1 MNSPKPVTKKEALG
15 LIYGFYDWDDDS
27 SLVIPHPGGGG
38 WVVEM
43 DDGQYSLELPDASYR
58 DAMIVA
64 HAKRALGTI
73 IESHNHQVIRTP
85 EQLEE
90 LAQKDPNAVVLAGY
104 VGVPRPA
111 GTLYEMK
118 EYGHNWI
125 FPAVVIATG
134 TQVREARETLEIT
147 NE

>member
-1 MNSPKPVTKKEALG
+1 MSDFKPVTKKEALG
-15 LIYGFYDWDDDS
+15 LIYGFYDWEDDN

-43 DDGQYSLELPDASYR
+43 DGGQYSLALPGASYR

-85 EQLEE
+85 EALEE
-90 LAQKDPNAVVLAGY
+90 LAEKDPNAVVLAGH

-111 GTLYEMK
+111 CTLYEMK
-118 EYGHNWI
+118 EYGHKWI

-134 TQVREARETLEIT
+134 TQVRAAREALEIT